1 MGGLSRSSLEKG
13 RVWGPQSALG
23 CWTLRF
29 GREQYMWGLCAAI
42 PGPTHLAAEGG
53 VGGGALDVRMP
64 HWHWRRAAGWQPSGI
79 CSITCLYHPSSLLL
93 HPHNLSGSV
102 SVFSLSLSFSSSIS
116 SALSLWPVGFSCL
129 SLWLFL
135 ASV

>member
-64 HWHWRRAAGWQPSGI
+64 HWHWPLAPGCGVAALRHLLAACLPPW
-79 CSITCLYHPSSLLL
+79 LYH
-93 HPHNLSGSV
+93 
-102 SVFSLSLSFSSSIS
+102 LSLPPLLSPSP
-116 SALSLWPVGFSCL
+116 SA
-129 SLWLFL
+129 
-135 ASV
+135 